1 MSQRGALVDRCDR
14 CNALL
19 VKMTDEQHGAMQ
31 AVYEDLA
38 AYRDWPIGSG
48 EHLDP
53 WQWHQ
58 LVLFAFAKEMG
69 WDPVLA
75 PALDGGG
82 MVMVTRQKQSRLTRK
97 QGSELIEWAKAW
109 ATNHGV
115 QVREWDPDGNL
126 ITEAKLIS
134 LERMAA

>member
-1 MSQRGALVDRCDR
+1 MSRGSLVDRCHR

-19 VKMTDEQHGAMQ
+19 VKMTPEQHGAMQ

-38 AYRDWPIGSG
+38 AFRDWPIRSG
-48 EHLDP
+48 QMLDA

-75 PALDGGG
+75 PALDGSGLVL
-82 MVMVTRQKQSRLTRK
+82 VMRQKQSRLTKR

-115 QVREWDPDGNL
+115 QVREWDEDGNL
-126 ITEAKLIS
+126 ITEAGL
-134 LERMAA
+134 LEMPERKAA

>member
-1 MSQRGALVDRCDR
+1 
-14 CNALL
+14 
-19 VKMTDEQHGAMQ
+19 MTDEQHGAMQ

-38 AYRDWPIGSG
+38 ALRDWPIGSG
-48 EHLDP
+48 TYYDA

-58 LVLFAFAKEMG
+58 LVLYAFAKEMG

-75 PALDGGG
+75 PALDGDG
-82 MVMVTRQKQSRLTRK
+82 MVLVTRQKQSRLTKK

-126 ITEAKLIS
+126 ITEAAL
-134 LERMAA
+134 LEAPQRMAA

>member
-1 MSQRGALVDRCDR
+1 MRGALVDRCHR

-19 VKMTDEQHGAMQ
+19 VKMTHEQHGAMQ

-38 AYRDWPIGSG
+38 GQRDWPVGSG
-48 EHLDP
+48 NMLDS

-58 LVLFAFAKEMG
+58 LMLFAFAKEMG

-82 MVMVTRQKQSRLTRK
+82 LVLVTRQRQSRLTKK
-97 QGSELIEWAKAW
+97 QGNELIEFATAW
-109 ATNHGV
+109 ATNNGV
-115 QVREWDPDGNL
+115 VVREWDQDGNP
-126 ITEAKLIS
+126 IPGTH
-134 LERMAA
+134 LEELARAA

>member
-1 MSQRGALVDRCDR
+1 MRGALVDRCHR

-19 VKMTDEQHGAMQ
+19 VRMQPEQHGAMQ

-38 AYRDWPIGSG
+38 ALRDWPIGSG
-48 EHLDP
+48 TYYDA

-82 MVMVTRQKQSRLTRK
+82 MVMVMRQKQSRLTKK

-109 ATNHGV
+109 ATTHGV
-115 QVREWDPDGNL
+115 QTREWDQDTGEL
-126 ITEAKLIS
+126 ITKAAL
-134 LERMAA
+134 LEPARKAA